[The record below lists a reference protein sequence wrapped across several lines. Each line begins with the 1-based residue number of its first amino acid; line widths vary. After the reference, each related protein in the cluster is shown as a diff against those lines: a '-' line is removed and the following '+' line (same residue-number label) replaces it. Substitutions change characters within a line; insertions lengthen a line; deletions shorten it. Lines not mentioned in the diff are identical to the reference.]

1 MKEIKV
7 LRLSGC
13 DWCKALVNKLKEHS
27 ISFSEIDVNEN
38 GSLADELEAYLK
50 TTYYPIVIIDSE
62 DQVTYLYRP
71 IKAEEVGHHTLGPDM
86 LKIGCL
92 TVEAML
98 TQILNN

>member
-13 DWCKALVNKLKEHS
+13 NWCKALVNKLNELD
-27 ISFSEIDVNEN
+27 ISFKEIDANEN
-38 GSLADELEAYLK
+38 GPLADELEAYLK
-50 TTYYPIVIIDSE
+50 TTYYPIVIIDFE

-71 IKAEEVGHHTLGPDM
+71 IKAEEVGYYTLGPGM

-92 TVEAML
+92 TAEAML
-98 TQILNN
+98 TQILNT